1 MTVLDVTGAIRIGT
15 DAVALRNSVRLLIDE
30 GKSKI
35 LLNLSGVSQIDSSG
49 LGELIAS
56 HIALNDKGGA
66 IKLVN
71 LTDRVREVMI
81 ITKLV
86 TVFDIYDDEQEAVA
100 SFDTEALIVQSSEA
114 RAGEPFTKLYSH

>member
-56 HIALNDKGGA
+56 HIALNEKGGA

-86 TVFDIYDDEQEAVA
+86 TVFDIYDDEEEAVA

-114 RAGEPFTKLYSH
+114 RPGEPSTKQYSH